1 MSSRRSR
8 EGSLAPRRAATG
20 EMRDRP
26 ARGRHR
32 AATGGPAETP
42 GAVSSSPRP
51 PGGNCGNSRRGVIFA
66 RRPGNAEPSRRR
78 HRPATGKCGTA
89 RRSVIMGR
97 SHGPANPTRT
107 TPGLASEPQGVNS
120 NAGPGRGVCQ
130 ADTSE
135 DRKPRRGAPPARWR
149 RGGAGRR
156 EETGHDGRAT
166 GPGGRRSRCGPS
178 EQPDLPAATRIMQRG
193 VRRLPRRRR
202 PRPVHGRSQLRAVA
216 GGGPTRRRRS
226 AALVDGDVVGSNFA
240 TRWGSVG
247 CFGPLTV
254 APDCWDRGVASRLLE
269 PTLDL
274 FAAWDVTH
282 AGLFTF
288 PHSPKHVGLYQK
300 FGFWPRYLTA
310 VMAKPVSEAP
320 EPADARLLLPHRSR
334 RPAGRARRLPPA
346 VGDALRRAGS
356 RARGDGGGRPSR
368 WATRCCWATPAA
380 PDGFAVCHC
389 GAGTEAGAGRCYV
402 KFGAA
407 RPGAGRGRPIRAARG
422 RLPVARRVPPP
433 RPSRRRGQPGPRR
446 GVPGRCARAGF
457 RTVIQG
463 VCMHRPHEPGYHR
476 PGLFV
481 IDDWR

>member
-1 MSSRRSR
+1 MTDGQRS
-8 EGSLAPRRAATG
+8 
-20 EMRDRP
+20 
-26 ARGRHR
+26 
-32 AATGGPAETP
+32 
-42 GAVSSSPRP
+42 
-51 PGGNCGNSRRGVIFA
+51 
-66 RRPGNAEPSRRR
+66 
-78 HRPATGKCGTA
+78 
-89 RRSVIMGR
+89 
-97 SHGPANPTRT
+97 
-107 TPGLASEPQGVNS
+107 
-120 NAGPGRGVCQ
+120 
-130 ADTSE
+130 
-135 DRKPRRGAPPARWR
+135 
-149 RGGAGRR
+149 
-156 EETGHDGRAT
+156 GRAEIEVRAL
-166 GPGGRRSRCGPS
+166 G
-178 EQPDLPAATRIMQRG
+178 EPDLPAATRIMQQAFGAFLGAADPARFMADRNF
-193 VRRLPRRRR
+193 VRSRW
-202 PRPVHGRSQLRAVA
+202 RADPSA
-216 GGGPTRRRRS
+216 AL

-310 VMAKPVSEAP
+310 VMTKPVPEAP
-320 EPADARLLLPHRSR
+320 GPADARLYSR
-334 RPAGRARRLPPA
+334 IAPANRPAVRDACRRLSA
-346 VGDALRRAGS
+346 MLYDGLDLEREVTAAEAQSLGDTVLL
-356 RARGDGGGRPSR
+356 GDPGR
-368 WATRCCWATPAA
+368 

-407 RPGAGRGRPIRAARG
+407 RPGPGAAERFE
-422 RLPVARRVPPP
+422 RLVAACLRLAA
-433 RPSRRRGQPGPRR
+433 SRRLAHLDA
-446 GVPGRCARAGF
+446 GVSLARVEAYRALRAAGF

-476 PGLFV
+476 AGLYV